1 MKLSLPQEKI
11 AAFCRKWN
19 VSEFA
24 LFGSVLREDFRPDSD
39 VDVLVSFPSYD
50 ATPSLFDHVDMQDEL
65 VEIFGRPVD
74 LLTRG
79 GVEDGR
85 NPIRKRAIL
94 NTARVVYAAS

>member
-1 MKLSLPQEKI
+1 MRLNLPHDKI

-24 LFGSVLREDFRPDSD
+24 LFGSVLRDDFRPDSD

-50 ATPSLFDHVDMQDEL
+50 ATPSLFDHVDMQEEL
-65 VEIFGRPVD
+65 VEIFGRRVD
-74 LLTRG
+74 LLTRMA
-79 GVEDGR
+79 VEDSR

-94 NTARVVYAAS
+94 DSARVVYAAS